1 MSDSDNREKTA
12 RGIATVM
19 DIVQAEMKCGW
30 QSTDPLNDN
39 AIDGLIFDRRHG
51 VDTGTIVFT
60 QVKCGDGYRRDF
72 KKRPSFIGINV
83 GKKYIAKHRPRWN
96 ALQGPAI
103 LVYVDFATK
112 KAWWA
117 NVKADTSYTAE
128 NKSVILVPKDQRFG
142 PHSIGHLRALRGFV
156 DLDRALHKITLD
168 QRNIILPQFS
178 QTLKSVARRFYVE
191 WGRNIS
197 RQSNPG
203 LGRVIVSRVGWRH
216 LTRRGRGLGN
226 ITQSLMLLGAAERII
241 RENTSAHQL
250 NRPTVSKAGN
260 ETKIREFLSLRSRV
274 VFPTRQEGVVQVIL
288 IRQQVVSSVGAVTS
302 QTWFYSVHEPRR
314 AKIYGIE

>member
-1 MSDSDNREKTA
+1 
-12 RGIATVM
+12 
-19 DIVQAEMKCGW
+19 
-30 QSTDPLNDN
+30 
-39 AIDGLIFDRRHG
+39 
-51 VDTGTIVFT
+51 
-60 QVKCGDGYRRDF
+60 
-72 KKRPSFIGINV
+72 
-83 GKKYIAKHRPRWN
+83 
-96 ALQGPAI
+96 
-103 LVYVDFATK
+103 
-112 KAWWA
+112 
-117 NVKADTSYTAE
+117 
-128 NKSVILVPKDQRFG
+128 
-142 PHSIGHLRALRGFV
+142 
-156 DLDRALHKITLD
+156 
-168 QRNIILPQFS
+168 
-178 QTLKSVARRFYVE
+178 
-191 WGRNIS
+191 
-197 RQSNPG
+197 